1 MDFYAA
7 GINKLISHRQDVL
20 ILMVPILMNKN
31 VFEHSYN
38 DLKFM
43 GPKLQLLL
51 YQPNTMLC

>member
-20 ILMVPILMNKN
+20 ILMVPILMNKD
-31 VFEHSYN
+31 VFEPSYN

-43 GPKLQLLL
+43 GQSDSSMHA
-51 YQPNTMLC
+51 YICV